1 MIVRISVAD
10 AFIKK
15 RQQSCLYGPVPV
27 QPARMAKISSGTGC
41 RLLHTV
47 LVMNDLAISAG
58 TEWN

>member
-15 RQQSCLYGPVPV
+15 HQQSCPYGPVLV
-27 QPARMAKISSGTGC
+27 QPARMARISSGKGC
-41 RLLHTV
+41 RRLHTV
-47 LVMNDLAISAG
+47 LVMNDPAISAG